1 MPKTY
6 ELDLGDYWRIV
17 KRRKVIVLGTFF
29 IITAAIWIHTS
40 RIPPTYKAAASVKV
54 DKPRTAGTTDPT
66 FDVWEGTD
74 FFEAQMEVISTSGV
88 AHEAASALGLIKEG
102 MTEKEVGAIIE
113 PFQGVIPSKRGNTNI
128 LDISVTTNDS
138 KQAAMIVNAV
148 AKGYQIWSLKDH
160 NEQAKQVREYVWD
173 LLKENE
179 EKLRLKEVEVREFK
193 EKNPIGASLGTFQ
206 SQVVDMEIKLS
217 NLLEKYTD
225 RHPEVTE
232 LRGQIENLKV
242 RLAKFPELEM
252 QFNKL
257 TGELQSLN
265 SIYGGLKQKYEDA
278 KIAEAQTVSG
288 ITILDVASPPDSPI
302 APDLQKNVT
311 IGAVISLILGILLAF
326 VKENVDTSIST
337 IEEVEDFLQVPI
349 LGVIPEMVHFTP
361 PEKKWE
367 WRNWLKF
374 LPFKAFQRSGGSDI
388 TAIEEVRKLIMLSG
402 EEHQFSSLEA
412 YKTLRTNV
420 NFAVAQKKGQILEI
434 TSAGAREGKSLTALN
449 LSLTLAQNGQKTCLV
464 SGDLRRETVSR
475 ILGVNKEPGLVEILT
490 KDIPWSDVIRK
501 TTDLLVGELPP
512 DRILQT
518 MGIDNFYLLTSGRLP
533 PNPAELLS
541 LDKMRTLLTEL
552 RQNFDFVII
561 DTPPVL
567 PVSDASVLGPQVDGV
582 ILVYQVG
589 RTARGALKRAKVQ
602 MASTGANVFGVVLNN
617 IKAAEMKMAPTYYYY
632 KEYYGPDEQLVRER
646 HRKKSQGKSWWE
658 KIFSRTA

>member
-29 IITAAIWIHTS
+29 IITAAVWIHTS

-74 FFEAQMEVISTSGV
+74 FFEAQMEVISTSGG

-265 SIYGGLKQKYEDA
+265 SIYGGLKQKNE
-278 KIAEAQTVSG
+278 
-288 ITILDVASPPDSPI
+288 
-302 APDLQKNVT
+302 T

-490 KDIPWSDVIRK
+490 KDIP
-501 TTDLLVGELPP
+501 
-512 DRILQT
+512 
-518 MGIDNFYLLTSGRLP
+518 
-533 PNPAELLS
+533 
-541 LDKMRTLLTEL
+541 
-552 RQNFDFVII
+552 
-561 DTPPVL
+561 
-567 PVSDASVLGPQVDGV
+567 
-582 ILVYQVG
+582 
-589 RTARGALKRAKVQ
+589 
-602 MASTGANVFGVVLNN
+602 
-617 IKAAEMKMAPTYYYY
+617 
-632 KEYYGPDEQLVRER
+632 
-646 HRKKSQGKSWWE
+646 
-658 KIFSRTA
+658 